1 MSIEALLLLC
11 CPTLG
16 EPGLPSAPDDERRHW
31 TQIIAA
37 PTLTQRHRKTSAEF
51 VRSARERLGLTQAE
65 LANKLELERR
75 TIMRYETGSSHL
87 KLHVRYAL
95 MYLLSTRRHKKRAA
109 QGGEARRQRV
119 RGTPQPRG

>member
-1 MSIEALLLLC
+1 MSNEVLLLLC

-16 EPGLPSAPDDERRHW
+16 EPALPSAPDDERRHW
-31 TQIIAA
+31 TQLAA
-37 PTLTQRHRKTSAEF
+37 RPPAQRQRKTSAEF

-65 LANKLELERR
+65 LGDKLGLERR

-95 MYLLSTRRHKKRAA
+95 MYLLRTRRKKRR
-109 QGGEARRQRV
+109 GG
-119 RGTPQPRG
+119 